1 MYTQRHRGA
10 KSLAQGHAARKW
22 GETGFESGVYTFF
35 FSYFHLFIF
44 ALGIDCYS
52 GFSLVAEWRLLCL
65 GGQTS
70 RGGAQDFGSR
80 TAGSVV
86 VSYGLHCSE
95 AGGIFPDRI
104 EPMSP
109 ALDGGF
115 FTTKPPGSTLL
126 ITILPAS

>member
-1 MYTQRHRGA
+1 MCTRRGTEGQSLLHKDTQLGSGER
-10 KSLAQGHAARKW
+10 QGLNP
-22 GETGFESGVYTFF
+22 ESIHF
-35 FSYFHLFIF
+35 FSYFYLFIF
-44 ALGIDCYS
+44 ALCIDCYA
-52 GFSLVAEWRLLCL
+52 GFSLVAERRLLCV

-109 ALDGGF
+109 ALAGGF

>member
-1 MYTQRHRGA
+1 MCTRRGTEGQSHLNKVTQLGSGER
-10 KSLAQGHAARKW
+10 QGLNP
-22 GETGFESGVYTFF
+22 EYIF
-35 FSYFHLFIF
+35 FSYFYLLIF
-44 ALGIDCYS
+44 ALGIDWYP

-70 RGGAQDFGSR
+70 RGWAQDFGSR

-109 ALDGGF
+109 ALAGGF